1 MSVVLKKTA
10 LTKELLAELRN
21 LEQHAMPHRGEEIL
35 SVMNVD
41 GRWYCMKGSE
51 LIAQLQLLPS
61 QVQLSDH
68 MVRNLRSPHTQRRFK
83 RITFTPKAGTGA
95 ERTDMSI
102 LSRIEF
108 AFGTFVHGF
117 TFVMPE
123 EVWTRLKPQ
132 VLQHIEFCETEF
144 GKHTRFDMLGRASN
158 KKKAKGNKSR
168 KA

>member
-1 MSVVLKKTA
+1 
-10 LTKELLAELRN
+10 
-21 LEQHAMPHRGEEIL
+21 
-35 SVMNVD
+35 
-41 GRWYCMKGSE
+41 
-51 LIAQLQLLPS
+51 
-61 QVQLSDH
+61 
-68 MVRNLRSPHTQRRFK
+68 MVRNFRSPHTQRRFK
-83 RITFTPKAGTGA
+83 RITFAPKAGTGA

-108 AFGTFVHGF
+108 TFGTLVHGF

-132 VLQHIEFCETEF
+132 VLQHIEFYETEF

-158 KKKAKGNKSR
+158 KKKAKDSKSR